1 LADLL
6 VGDIGGTKT
15 LLALF
20 DASGRDKRHERRFES
35 RDFAALEDIV
45 AVYLRDTGA
54 EPESACFAVAGPVRG
69 RRAKLTNLPWQLDA
83 DALGA
88 RCGIGFVSLVN
99 DFAAIGH
106 ALPVLVPED
115 MRFIQSGMEDADAP
129 RLVLGAGTG
138 LGVCVALPGGA
149 VLASEGGH
157 IGFAP
162 ADAEQDALL
171 IWMREQFAGRVS
183 VERLLSGAGLAA
195 MHRFTLERAGQTVP
209 DDGDD
214 LAARVTRLALEHG
227 DAHAL
232 RAVDLFARIYGQVA
246 GDLALALL
254 ARGGVYVAGGIA
266 PRLGAR
272 IAAPFLEGFRA
283 KGRYRDFMAS
293 LPVRLILDTQA
304 GLRGAAVL
312 AARHAGDGSSGA
324 VNA

>member
-6 VGDIGGTKT
+6 AGDIGGTKT

-45 AVYLRDTGA
+45 ATYLRETGA
-54 EPESACFAVAGPVRG
+54 TPEAACFAVAGPVHG
-69 RRAKLTNLPWQLDA
+69 RRARLTNLPWEVDA

-88 RCGIGFVSLVN
+88 CRDIGHVTLVN

-106 ALPVLVPED
+106 ALEVLSPDDLRVLQD
-115 MRFIQSGMEDADAP
+115 GTRDAHAP

-138 LGVCVALPGGA
+138 LGVCVALPGGQ

-157 IGFAP
+157 VGFAP

-171 IWMREQFAGRVS
+171 AWLRERHAGRVS

-195 MHRFTLERAGQTVP
+195 LHRFILERAGQDAP

-214 LAARVTRLALEHG
+214 PAARVTRLALQAG
-227 DAHAL
+227 DAFAL
-232 RAVDLFARIYGQVA
+232 RTVDLFARIYGQVA

-266 PRLGAR
+266 PRLAER
-272 IAAPFLEGFRA
+272 IAMPFLEGFRD
-283 KGRYRDFMAS
+283 KGRYRDFMTA

-304 GLRGAAVL
+304 GLRGAAAL
-312 AARHAGDGSSGA
+312 AAHSRGC
-324 VNA
+324 